1 MWEFFRVNELGVD
14 VDVVVIVV
22 VDVNVIVVVENDD
35 DVSTSPLATEGVDCE
50 ADSPAKFLVVVVDV
64 VISSTSLNAFPLCKD
79 AASSMFEAVTIPE
92 VGSSFKVGKWVTVL
106 KFGWN
111 AEFWLTL

>member
-22 VDVNVIVVVENDD
+22 VDVVVVIEDDD

-50 ADSPAKFLVVVVDV
+50 ADSPAKFLVVVDV
-64 VISSTSLNAFPLCKD
+64 VISSTSLNAFSFFKD
-79 AASSMFEAVTIPE
+79 AASSTFEAVSLPE
-92 VGSSFKVGKWVTVL
+92 VGSSFKVGRERSYCNG
-106 KFGWN
+106 F
-111 AEFWLTL
+111 

>member
-22 VDVNVIVVVENDD
+22 VVIVVVVVVVENDD

-50 ADSPAKFLVVVVDV
+50 ADSPAKFLVVVDV

-92 VGSSFKVGKWVTVL
+92 VGSSFKVGKERS
-106 KFGWN
+106 KCSGF
-111 AEFWLTL
+111 